1 MATGQAKSRL
11 GLSADICNNRI
22 IMEIIKT
29 ITEEDFG
36 RLKTPERWSEYRI
49 RPGARAILINE
60 LSQIALM
67 HVTKQSY
74 YKLPGG
80 GIDEGEDNM
89 TALKRELLE
98 EVGATNIEIISEIG
112 QVDEFRDEWGVK
124 AEHYCY
130 LAKLLGEITEPSRTE
145 KEIENGYDIIWV
157 DDIDQAIKLVESGRS
172 SIIEYG
178 KGFEIERE
186 LAVLSKARIDGL
198 MDGE

>member
-1 MATGQAKSRL
+1 
-11 GLSADICNNRI
+11 
-22 IMEIIKT
+22 MEIIKT

-112 QVDEFRDEWGVK
+112 QVDEFRDE
-124 AEHYCY
+124 
-130 LAKLLGEITEPSRTE
+130 
-145 KEIENGYDIIWV
+145 
-157 DDIDQAIKLVESGRS
+157 
-172 SIIEYG
+172 
-178 KGFEIERE
+178 
-186 LAVLSKARIDGL
+186 
-198 MDGE
+198 

>member
-1 MATGQAKSRL
+1 MQL
-11 GLSADICNNRI
+11 
-22 IMEIIKT
+22 IKT
-29 ITEEDFG
+29 ITEKDFG
-36 RLKTPERWSEYRI
+36 RFETPEKWNEYRV

-80 GIDEGEDNM
+80 GIDEGEDKI

-112 QVDEFRDEWGVK
+112 QVDEFRDEWEVK

-130 LAKLLGEITEPSRTE
+130 LAKISGEITEPSRTE
-145 KEIENGYDIIWV
+145 KEIENGYDTVWV
-157 DDIDQAIKLVESGRS
+157 DGIDQAIRLVESGRNF
-172 SIIEYG
+172 INEYG
-178 KGFEIERE
+178 QGFEIERE
-186 LAVLSKARIDGL
+186 LAVLDKARPEFLKTITKGY
-198 MDGE
+198 